1 MKKDVKKTLIIT
13 SIITA
18 LPILIG
24 VVLWNRLPDTMATH
38 FGSDGTPNGWSSK
51 WFAVIGLPIFLA
63 VLNVFCIAA
72 TENDPRR
79 ERYPEK
85 MMKLVY
91 WICPVC
97 AWICA
102 IGIYA
107 NALGFELTNL
117 GRYMSLMLG
126 VMFLVIGNYLPKVKQ
141 NWYLGIKLPW
151 TYADEENW
159 NKTHRLAGKLWFVGG
174 LLFILNF
181 FLQIRGIE
189 LWLMIVLVLIPVIYS
204 YLYSR
209 KMNKEE

>member
-85 MMKLVY
+85 MMKLVQISSARRGLLHY
-91 WICPVC
+91 RKSS
-97 AWICA
+97 
-102 IGIYA
+102 
-107 NALGFELTNL
+107 ES
-117 GRYMSLMLG
+117 MSRQQNGLG
-126 VMFLVIGNYLPKVKQ
+126 VR
-141 NWYLGIKLPW
+141 
-151 TYADEENW
+151 
-159 NKTHRLAGKLWFVGG
+159 H
-174 LLFILNF
+174 
-181 FLQIRGIE
+181 
-189 LWLMIVLVLIPVIYS
+189 
-204 YLYSR
+204 
-209 KMNKEE
+209 

>member
-38 FGSDGTPNGWSSK
+38 FGSDGMPNGWSSK

-209 KMNKEE
+209 KKNKEE